1 MENHI
6 IIQMHININKLK
18 CLVTIILFFVT
29 NLLLAQKI
37 HTESYH
43 FYKVETAKQIDA
55 DTVITK
61 SVRGYMTFSDLKVY
75 INSVCYEFEYF
86 KDFNEVLIYGNK
98 LNSKKYQKIILNK
111 KSINNIFNA
120 ECYYT
125 LDNIVYVDTYY
136 FN

>member
-1 MENHI
+1 
-6 IIQMHININKLK
+6 
-18 CLVTIILFFVT
+18 
-29 NLLLAQKI
+29 
-37 HTESYH
+37 
-43 FYKVETAKQIDA
+43 
-55 DTVITK
+55 
-61 SVRGYMTFSDLKVY
+61 MTFSDLKVY